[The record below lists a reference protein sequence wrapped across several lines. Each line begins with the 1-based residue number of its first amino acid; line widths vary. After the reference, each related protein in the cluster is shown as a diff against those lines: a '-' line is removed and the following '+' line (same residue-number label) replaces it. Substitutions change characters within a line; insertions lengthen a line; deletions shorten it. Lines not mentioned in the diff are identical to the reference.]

1 MAPLVL
7 GSLIG
12 AASSLIDNLFTS
24 HANNLSYVNQQR
36 FLNRQLQFNHDEA
49 QLQRDFTAESIRSAR
64 AYNDPS
70 QAMGR
75 LTSAGLNP
83 NLVAGNNMAA
93 GISDAAT
100 GGNNNAASPGLSAP
114 SVDALSVGSAAEI
127 AKTIAETRKIEQDT
141 NKGEAETSILWN
153 ERKWQDALNQ
163 KTLETQNS
171 VIELNKEL
179 KTTEQN
185 KQLQL
190 RASVRQ
196 FDQQIQESKQKIKE
210 STARIL
216 QMNEETRKSK
226 IDNQFRASEYK
237 ARIAKYY
244 SDIKYNRDMANVSQ
258 GQLSL
263 AIQMAAYQA
272 ADLEASAEMKRAMA
286 TLPEA
291 QRTLFE
297 SLAKQAGA
305 NTEKI
310 NFDLS
315 QEKTWQDTERALNA
329 AKTGVSIITDV
340 VNLFFKPIE
349 VGAKVLGAL

>member
-1 MAPLVL
+1 MDPRIIGSIL
-7 GSLIG
+7 GVG
-12 AASSLIDNLFTS
+12 SSIIDNLFTS
-24 HANNLSYVNQQR
+24 SANNLSYENQQR
-36 FLNRQLQFNHDEA
+36 MLNKQLQFNHDEA

-75 LTSAGLNP
+75 LTAAGLNP
-83 NLVAGNNMAA
+83 NLVAGNTGAA
-93 GISDAAT
+93 GISESST
-100 GGNNNAASPGLSAP
+100 GGNNNAGAPGLSAP
-114 SVDALSVGSAAEI
+114 IVDALSVGSAAEI
-127 AKTIAETRKIEQDT
+127 AKTVAETRKIQQDT
-141 NKGEAETSILWN
+141 DKGEAETSILWN

-163 KTLETQNS
+163 KTLETQDS
-171 VIELNKEL
+171 VIELNKAL
-179 KTTEQN
+179 KTTEKD

-226 IDNQFRASEYK
+226 IDNQFLASEYK

-263 AIQMAAYQA
+263 ALRMAVYQA
-272 ADLEASAEMKRAMA
+272 ADLEASAEMKRAMS
-286 TLPEA
+286 TLPES

-305 NTEKI
+305 NTDKI

-315 QEKTWQDTERALNA
+315 QEQTWQDTERALNA
-329 AKTGVSIITDV
+329 AKTGVSIISDV
-340 VNLFFKPIE
+340 LDFYYRPIE
-349 VGAKVLGAL
+349 LGTKVLGAM

>member
-1 MAPLVL
+1 MDPITISAI
-7 GSLIG
+7 IG
-12 AASSLIDNLFTS
+12 AGATAVDNIFTS
-24 HANNLSYVNQQR
+24 NANKQSYVNQQR
-36 FLNRQLQFNHDEA
+36 LLDRQLQFNRDEA

-75 LTSAGLNP
+75 LTAAGLNP
-83 NLVAGNNMAA
+83 NLVAGNSGAA
-93 GISDAAT
+93 GLSEAST

-114 SVDALSVGSAAEI
+114 SVDALSIAPAAQI
-127 AKTIAETRKIEQDT
+127 AKTLAETRKINQDT
-141 NKGEAETSILWN
+141 DKGEAETSILWN

-163 KTLETQNS
+163 KTLETQDS
-171 VIELNKEL
+171 VISLNKEL
-179 KTTEQN
+179 KSTEKD

-263 AIQMAAYQA
+263 ALQMASYQA
-272 ADLEASAEMKRAMA
+272 ADLEASAAMKKAMA
-286 TLPEA
+286 SLPES
-291 QRTLFE
+291 QKTLFE

-305 NTEKI
+305 NTDKI

-315 QEKTWQDTERALNA
+315 QEQTWQDTERALNA
-329 AKTGVSIITDV
+329 AKTGVSIISDV
-340 VNLFFKPIE
+340 LDFYYRPIE
-349 VGAKVLGAL
+349 LGTKVLGAM